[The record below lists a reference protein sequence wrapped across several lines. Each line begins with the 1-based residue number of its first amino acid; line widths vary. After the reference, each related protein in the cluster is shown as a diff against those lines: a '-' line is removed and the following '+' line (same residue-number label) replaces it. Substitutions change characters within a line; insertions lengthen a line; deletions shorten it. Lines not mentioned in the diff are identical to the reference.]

1 MIKLLEKIKQNQ
13 HLLYIDPQTNKEYT
27 ISDLLLEEIPNPP
40 NKELAFLY
48 IDNSINSIS
57 ALWSFY
63 SKNYSIALLSQ
74 KLDNQFKLSLESIYK
89 PSVVVDSSRDNVN
102 SYTKTDLSLF
112 TFFSNTKKSKVT
124 IASEIKI
131 LLSTSGT
138 TGSPKFVKLSDKNLY
153 ENALSIL
160 NYLPINSSDVTPLN
174 LSVFYSYGLS
184 ILTTNSISGGKI
196 ICTNTDILNK
206 NFWDEFKEYEF
217 TSLAG
222 VPFVYEMLERIS
234 FRNNNYPSLRYLTQ
248 AGGKLS
254 SELIEK
260 FGEFARENKVD
271 FFIMYGQTEA
281 SARMSFLAPKYIQVK
296 TGSIGKPILNGNFS
310 IDKESRELV
319 YQGPNVFGGYCVS
332 LADLE
337 SYDTN
342 KTLRTGDLAE
352 VDSDG
357 FYFIKGRIKRFVK
370 ITGTRIN
377 LDELETLLKK
387 QFNDITLFCNG
398 FQDKYILVGIFNLD
412 FNKNVV
418 IEYISKLL
426 SVHGSLIK
434 VFNID
439 KVPTTANG
447 KINYDAL
454 IDYFKAKNN

>member
-13 HLLYIDPQTNKEYT
+13 HLLYIDPQTKNEYT
-27 ISDLLLEEIPNPP
+27 ISDLLLDDIKNPS

-48 IDNSINSIS
+48 LDNSINSIS

-74 KLDNQFKLSLESIYK
+74 KLDNQFKKSLESIYK
-89 PSVVVDSSRDNVN
+89 PSVIVDSSRDTIN
-102 SYTKTDLSLF
+102 SYTKNSLSLF
-112 TFFSNTKKSKVT
+112 TFFSTIEKNKVT
-124 IASEIKI
+124 IANEIKV

-160 NYLPINSSDVTPLN
+160 NYLPVKSSDVAPLN

-206 NFWDEFKEYEF
+206 IFWDEFREYKF

-234 FRNNNYPSLRYLTQ
+234 FRNNKYPSLRYLTQ

-260 FGEFARENKVD
+260 FGEFAKENEVD
-271 FFIMYGQTEA
+271 FFVMYGQTEA
-281 SARMSFLAPKYIQVK
+281 SARMSFLAPKYIRVK
-296 TGSIGKPILNGNFS
+296 SGSIGKPILNGNFS
-310 IDKESRELV
+310 IDKETRELV
-319 YQGPNVFGGYCVS
+319 YQGPNVFGGYCEG

-342 KTLRTGDLAE
+342 DILKTGDLAE
-352 VDSDG
+352 VDNDG
-357 FYFIKGRIKRFVK
+357 FYYIKGRIKRFVK

-387 QFNDITLFCNG
+387 QFSDITLFCNG
-398 FQDKYILVGIFNLD
+398 FQDKYILVGIYNLD

-426 SVHGSLIK
+426 NVHGSLVK

-439 KVPTTANG
+439 KIPTTANG

-454 IDYFKAKNN
+454 TDYFDAKDN